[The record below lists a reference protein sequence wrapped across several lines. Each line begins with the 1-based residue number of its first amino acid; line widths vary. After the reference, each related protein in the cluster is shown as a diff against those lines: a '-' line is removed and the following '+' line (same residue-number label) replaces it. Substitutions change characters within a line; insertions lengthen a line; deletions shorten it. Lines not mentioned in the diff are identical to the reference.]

1 MVRHIVRLALVQ
13 GLLLGTLP
21 ALGPDRPSEET
32 VSAPAAATATAE
44 AVVDTREAAEPISEK
59 VDLAATGEGKTIT
72 DGEDANQPATIVST
86 AFDPNADPNLVAW
99 WKLDGDTADSSGH
112 GLDGQPKGEPQWV
125 EGRIGGAVELD
136 GVDDYIDCGS
146 PPRLAIRS
154 RLTVAC
160 WVKIASFTRT
170 WETILAKGDNSYRLG
185 RFRDTSRGVHF
196 ACTGTDPDP
205 PWLNSVVTLADD
217 RWHHIAGVYDGASI
231 VLYVDGREVA
241 RKAAGGAI
249 QESEQPLCLG
259 ENSES
264 GGRFLRGLLDDVRIY
279 DRALRQEEIVVL
291 VGPHVAAA
299 AGAEEPAAGV
309 IRQAEDGEVE
319 LPGSRPGVGTSYMT
333 TVLLV
338 GGLLVLVV
346 AIVML
351 GMMPGRKGQGGE
363 PGMVWKIARKEFL
376 LNVMTFKF
384 AVATVACLVLAA
396 VFTPILAV
404 DYQRRL
410 KECHANVAAN
420 EAELHKVSVYQNITP
435 AVYRPPNVLSIFG
448 EGLEKQ
454 LGQSAQIKAG
464 SIPETETTTAG
475 GNPFLSTFPTLDV
488 MLIVK
493 VVVGVLALLIA
504 YDTISGER
512 EQGTLKLMLA
522 NTAARTQV
530 LVGKLLAGLM
540 TLIIPVTMAF
550 ILTLLI
556 LQFFPL
562 IHLAGADWVRV
573 LLIYFASLVFV
584 STMYNISLLFS
595 CLAQRSNVSLVFVLL
610 VWVVLTTAIPSAS
623 VYLSSHLRPTEA
635 RKEMDTHVNMLKEEC
650 DDRISNLEQGLG
662 AIEYAWGFTA
672 GAFGERTV
680 LMCDRPTMDYCQ
692 KKLSLSEPIR
702 IGYADRV
709 FEVQQRY
716 LRESIKR
723 KHLTDTMARISPII
737 LYENVVLS
745 LAGTDLWG
753 HEHFRTQVKAYGDE
767 VVTYI
772 RSRTENFSSP
782 SYFVPRWEEGYLDLG
797 EVINRF
803 QTLYGDGYL
812 TEFEKFYSQKEKQIP
827 SLDLRDLPRFTFRSQ
842 DLARTVRAATGD
854 AMLLLLLDGLVF
866 LLAFMAF
873 QTYDVR

>member
-396 VFTPILAV
+396 VFTPVLAK
-404 DYQRRL
+404 DYQQRVTTY
-410 KECHANVAAN
+410 HSDVARN
-420 EAELHKVSVYQNITP
+420 EAELRKVTVYKNIVPT
-435 AVYRPPNVLSIFG
+435 VFRPPSVLSVFS
-448 EGLEKQ
+448 EGLEKRIGNSSTIE
-454 LGQSAQIKAG
+454 LDRV
-464 SIPETETTTAG
+464 PEIRAATTQ
-475 GNPFLSTFPTLDV
+475 GNPYQSVFPVFDVALIFRVVLS
-488 MLIVK
+488 
-493 VVVGVLALLIA
+493 VLALLVA
-504 YDTISGER
+504 YDAISGER

-522 NTAARTQV
+522 GTARRHQMLLA
-530 LVGKLLAGLM
+530 KLLAGL
-540 TLIIPVTMAF
+540 LVLVVPVTMTF
-550 ILTLLI
+550 IVVLI
-556 LQFFPL
+556 LLLSFPMVD
-562 IHLAGADWVRV
+562 LARPEWTRIG
-573 LLIYFASLVFV
+573 LMYLASLVFV
-584 STMYNISLLFS
+584 SAMYNLGLLIS
-595 CLAQRSNVSLVFVLL
+595 CLTRKSAIALVLGIFAWVVFV
-610 VWVVLTTAIPSAS
+610 VVVPNGGA
-623 VYLSSHLRPTEA
+623 YLAAELRPLEPEEKRAEWMMALQQEYQDELSISQPQDDPDVERVQSDAADVFGRSYHRLLNKPAMEYFLKYYQVVCTLGDRYADEFWRVEHSYVNTLFAQNNLA
-635 RKEMDTHVNMLKEEC
+635 RK
-650 DDRISNLEQGLG
+650 
-662 AIEYAWGFTA
+662 
-672 GAFGERTV
+672 
-680 LMCDRPTMDYCQ
+680 
-692 KKLSLSEPIR
+692 LS
-702 IGYADRV
+702 
-709 FEVQQRY
+709 
-716 LRESIKR
+716 
-723 KHLTDTMARISPII
+723 RISPAS
-737 LYENVVLS
+737 LYDDVMS
-745 LAGTDLWG
+745 TLAGTDVARYQS
-753 HEHFRTQVKAYGDE
+753 FTMAVRTYRNRIID
-767 VVTYI
+767 YI
-772 RSRTENFSSP
+772 RSRTDNFTSP
-782 SYFVPRWEEGYLDLG
+782 RLFTPYTLEEMEHLPRGAEA
-797 EVINRF
+797 
-803 QTLYGDGYL
+803 
-812 TEFEKFYSQKEKQIP
+812 P
-827 SLDLRDLPRFTFRSQ
+827 SLDLRDLPQFTFQ
-842 DLARTVRAATGD
+842 VHDVKDLHGALADLAMLILVN
-854 AMLLLLLDGLVF
+854 LLLFSLSLAVF
-866 LLAFMAF
+866 MK
-873 QTYDVR
+873 YDAR